1 MYTRNYDKVRRHTGG
16 GLPMQKERD
25 TELIIP
31 REYHGEMLRA
41 ANRTYEESSGRDTDM
56 SEMRVVP
63 VPKEGYTDITEDT
76 DQKTDEGDR
85 GDAPRVVTA
94 VEKNDENDAKDHG
107 EEKEEHDSARGLAG
121 GLFDLLLGKNSDEE
135 ETILLLGVALLLLS
149 GHMDRGAD
157 GETWG
162 EDDLALLL
170 IGYLLLG

>member
-41 ANRTYEESSGRDTDM
+41 ANRTYEEPSGREPDIPEPRAM
-56 SEMRVVP
+56 P
-63 VPKEGYTDITEDT
+63 VPKEEYTDITEDT
-76 DQKTDEGDR
+76 GQKPDDDSRSDDSADT
-85 GDAPRVVTA
+85 VS
-94 VEKNDENDAKDHG
+94 VEDDGTGAKDHE

-121 GLFDLLLGKNSDEE
+121 GIFDLLLGKNSDEE